1 MKMLSVSIILAV
13 CGCATTDNNT
23 SPFFTAPAPERS
35 GIFGVGDELGY
46 DTYVGLQ
53 TEELQNIFNLP
64 IDIHEYKGK
73 LYYTTKE
80 LP

>member
-1 MKMLSVSIILAV
+1 MKMLQFVVVPQQIIIHRLSSQRLRR
-13 CGCATTDNNT
+13 CLD
-23 SPFFTAPAPERS
+23 
-35 GIFGVGDELGY
+35 DELGY

-64 IDIHEYKGK
+64 VDIHEYKGT